1 MEACGNNLFTV
12 AQLAAAL
19 DVSKPT
25 AAGWLGETQP
35 SGQGAYPG
43 AAWSIDVLPAKV
55 KEGLATQATRNGM
68 TIAGYL
74 ESSARPWQPKV
85 PLTRVSPK
93 WRQKAEKLRAAM
105 LPTWER
111 QRDSSVNKS
120 EIQQLGLEDYKQVFG
135 HGISPDTWRKLKAR
149 TLRRS
154 RWDDDL
160 ARLEIYLDEDA
171 SEAAG
176 AVQTPT
182 IIRDELRPLRALI
195 EGILKNG
202 SSGVEQRGQIWDA
215 AFLVVEDL
223 SADGLPTAKS
233 EVVRFLVENASF
245 MADNPVALRRNFD
258 RLYGR
263 WKDNGKALAV
273 LDDKRNGRPR
283 GPELTNDEITALI
296 AYSARYGGGRDQGW
310 REAIRAGK
318 LRPEV
323 VSYYANSPRQMPRKI
338 RERLTEGV
346 DDAKR
351 RLHGIRHA
359 GLTGASMR
367 RNPNHPANP
376 LHSGDW
382 DQCDDM
388 TFVNVMWDKLP
399 DGSLYVGQPQ
409 LLLWVDER
417 SWLPL
422 AFVLIPDRGYNAFD
436 IRNSWTAKC
445 DEHGVP
451 RDGLYLEGSFWQTAR
466 AWVGRRDEVSWSET
480 EQGIRRLGLRIK
492 HARYAKGKIIER
504 VFGKI
509 QNLLQAEPGYVG
521 RNATTDRYE
530 DVQKQIR
537 LVKSGQAHPA
547 ELFLSKAEWKLRLG
561 ELLVEYSNEPTD
573 KDTIWLDGLTPLQ
586 AYEKYFS
593 TPLVKIPENSR
604 YLLACNK
611 IEGKRIGINGLSF
624 QFGNRSFTYKDER
637 LGVMRIEGQKVIC
650 WFNPE
655 NPETCGVT
663 DMNGE
668 NPIVV
673 KRDTALPCHDAPREL
688 MSQAKREN
696 AAMERPA
703 KEVYAAVKTVFASDF
718 ETRRFR
724 SVISDGVGSETA
736 AEFSRQEE
744 ELTAGEREKQTLIRT
759 AARSGLARLR
769 PDDPNLERRAQ
780 GAAILAG
787 LGIGSAAA
795 RRNDIQPESEL

>member
-1 MEACGNNLFTV
+1 VNSGLYTV

-25 AAGWLGETQP
+25 VAGWLGETQP
-35 SGQGAYPG
+35 TGQGAYRAVP
-43 AAWSIDVLPAKV
+43 WTFDVLPAKV
-55 KEGLATQATRNGM
+55 KEGLATEATRNGM

-74 ESSARPWQPKV
+74 ESSARPWPPKV
-85 PLTRVSPK
+85 PLARVSPI
-93 WRQKAEKLRAAM
+93 WRQKAERLRAAM

-111 QRDSSVNKS
+111 QRDSSVSQS
-120 EIQQLGLEDYKQVFG
+120 EIQRLGLEDYKQVFD

-171 SEAAG
+171 SEAAE

-195 EGILKNG
+195 EGILKKG
-202 SSGVEQRGQIWDA
+202 SSGAEQRGQIWDA

-223 SADGLPTAKS
+223 SAEDLPTAKS

-258 RLYGR
+258 RLYAK
-263 WKDNGKALAV
+263 WKNNGKALAV

-283 GPELTNDEITALI
+283 GPELTTDERTALT
-296 AYSARYGGGRDQGW
+296 AYPAKYGGGRDQGW
-310 REAIRAGK
+310 REAIRTGK

-338 RERLTEGV
+338 REQVTV
-346 DDAKR
+346 AIDDVKR

-359 GLTGASMR
+359 GLTGPSIR
-367 RNPNHPANP
+367 RDPNHPANP

-399 DGSLYVGQPQ
+399 DGSLSVGQPQ

-417 SWLPL
+417 SWLPQG
-422 AFVLIPDRGYNAFD
+422 FVLIPAKGYNAFD
-436 IRNSWTAKC
+436 IRNSWTVKC

-521 RNATTDRYE
+521 RNAMADRYE

-537 LVKSGQAHPA
+537 LVKSGSADPA
-547 ELFLSKAEWKLRLG
+547 DFGFLSKHEWTQRLD
-561 ELLVEYSNEPTD
+561 ELLVKYSNEPAEGT
-573 KDTIWLDGLTPLQ
+573 WLDGLTPLQ
-586 AYEKYFS
+586 AYEKHFS
-593 TPLVKIPENSR
+593 TPLVKIPENCR
-604 YLLACNK
+604 YLLADNK
-611 IEGKRIGINGLSF
+611 IVGKRIGINGLHF
-624 QFGNRSFTYKDER
+624 QFGARSFTYKDER
-637 LGVMRIEGQKVIC
+637 LGAMRMEGQKVIC

-673 KRDTALPCHDAPREL
+673 KRDTAVPPHDAPAEL

-696 AAMERPA
+696 ATMERPF
-703 KEVYAAVKTVFASDF
+703 KEVYRAVKAVFASDF

-724 SVISDGVGSETA
+724 PVISDGLASETA
-736 AEFSRQEE
+736 EEFGRQEQK
-744 ELTAGEREKQTLIRT
+744 LMAGQREKETLIKT
-759 AARSGLARLR
+759 VARSGLARLR
-769 PDDPNLERRAQ
+769 PDDPHLERRAQ
-780 GAAILAG
+780 GAAGLAE
-787 LGIGSAAA
+787 LGIGRAADKGQ
-795 RRNDIQPESEL
+795 RDIQPESDL